1 MSAFAPHCSQR
12 TKRIRDHYA
21 DKGSKTGGLR
31 TAGNWRSEPRRERG
45 NSRRDCRLSSASRP
59 CSTDTSQTADQ
70 QDGGDGDDQRACIRH
85 LTVPYSVTTSIDA
98 FMKHRRIRTA
108 HVHAAISLCALVSI
122 ASPGGAQ
129 AAQRN
134 SARRPPAQPVLGA
147 RVAKL
152 LEQDGLRFRD
162 LNRNGRVDPYE
173 DWRLTPDARAR
184 DLTGRMTLA
193 EKAGAMM
200 HGTIRSVG
208 PMGRVGGG
216 SRQSS

>member
-1 MSAFAPHCSQR
+1 
-12 TKRIRDHYA
+12 
-21 DKGSKTGGLR
+21 
-31 TAGNWRSEPRRERG
+31 
-45 NSRRDCRLSSASRP
+45 
-59 CSTDTSQTADQ
+59 
-70 QDGGDGDDQRACIRH
+70 
-85 LTVPYSVTTSIDA
+85 
-98 FMKHRRIRTA
+98 MKHGRIRTA

-200 HGTIRSVG
+200 HSTKRFGCAMRSASSV
-208 PMGRVGGG
+208 PTSRLNARMPPNADTG
-216 SRQSS
+216 SPA